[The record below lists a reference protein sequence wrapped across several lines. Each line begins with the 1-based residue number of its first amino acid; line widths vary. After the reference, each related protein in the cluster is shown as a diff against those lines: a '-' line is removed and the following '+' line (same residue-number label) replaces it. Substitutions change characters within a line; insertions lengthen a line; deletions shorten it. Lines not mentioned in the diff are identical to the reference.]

1 MFANATHRRVGQ
13 ALLQCHTAADAVTSK
28 HECLHVHACTHPPA
42 HARRLPRVY
51 QAYCP
56 GCATEAVAVHCR
68 QEAGGV
74 YWHDIALLHGT
85 RSPRTSHPRRVI
97 KGSSVPEHDEG
108 ARGGREAVRLRHK
121 SERRGRQGSHL
132 IHHAYVADGAVSVR
146 ACACVRVCDWYTCIH
161 TYVHPSIDHRVMCK
175 VRLTGIT
182 HTPSLSHAHTHTHT
196 MCIYT
201 SMEHLIEALSASEG
215 GVRRDRGG
223 VVKDRVRAGGVC
235 RQHSQRRKEV
245 GAVGGRASCASN
257 WARSAVMSCS
267 TACRHAL
274 IRFVYAC
281 VCLCS

>member
-1 MFANATHRRVGQ
+1 MTCMHA
-13 ALLQCHTAADAVTSK
+13 
-28 HECLHVHACTHPPA
+28 CLHGHACTHPPA
-42 HARRLPRVY
+42 HARRLLRVY

-85 RSPRTSHPRRVI
+85 RSPRTSHHRRVI

-146 ACACVRVCDWYTCIH
+146 ACACVRACDGYTCIH
-161 TYVHPSIDHRVMCK
+161 TYVDASIDHRVMCK

-182 HTPSLSHAHTHTHT
+182 HTHTHSRTHTHT
-196 MCIYT
+196 RCAYIHPWST
-201 SMEHLIEALSASEG
+201 SSRHCQHP
-215 GVRRDRGG
+215 
-223 VVKDRVRAGGVC
+223 KAGFDAIG
-235 RQHSQRRKEV
+235 EV
-245 GAVGGRASCASN
+245 LTRTECGLVACVDSIRNAER
-257 WARSAVMSCS
+257 RSAQSGEEQAVLRIGFAARLCRAALPVAMCS
-267 TACRHAL
+267 YGLCMR
-274 IRFVYAC
+274 AC
-281 VCLCS
+281 VCS